1 MRKLV
6 WLCAVILLLSVPA
19 MAQDHPKAE
28 IFGGYSYLR
37 VNPGGGASGENF
49 AGGWAASAAI
59 NANSW
64 IGLAADFSGHYK
76 TISISGSDVKLKV
89 HSYTFGPRFSYRKS
103 EKVQPYFHAL
113 FGGATS
119 SASAGG
125 ISASESAFAMQYGGG
140 IDWVASPH
148 LAIRVGQFDYIA
160 SHFGGDW
167 QHNFAYSAGIV
178 FRFGGR

>member
-6 WLCAVILLLSVPA
+6 WLCAVVLLLSAPA

-28 IFGGYSYLR
+28 IFGGYSFLR
-37 VNPGGGASGENF
+37 INPGGGLSGENF

-76 TISISGSDVKLKV
+76 TISGVSAKV
-89 HSYTFGPRFSYRKS
+89 HSYTFGPRVTYRKS

-113 FGGATS
+113 FGGATLS
-119 SASAGG
+119 GG
-125 ISASESAFAMQYGGG
+125 GSSESAFAMQFGGG
-140 IDWVASPH
+140 VDWVASPH
-148 LAIRVGQFDYIA
+148 LAIRVGQFDYVPT
-160 SHFGGDW
+160 HFGGEW

-178 FRFGGR
+178 FRFGGS